1 MRKIRMTKT
10 IKILYH
16 SDKIE
21 KLQYIDGKS
30 DWIDLRS
37 AEDVS
42 LKAGEFHLIDL
53 GISVQLPEGFEMITA
68 PRSSTFKRWGIIQVN
83 SIGVVDE
90 SYCGDN
96 DVLRM
101 PVLATRDTEI
111 HVNDRV
117 CQFRSWSISPGL
129 FLMRL
134 KPSVTRTAAVSVPPE
149 RTERIYNIS
158 CRKIRYKIIKRNW
171 IGSSVIFPGIS
182 RTDGCRGC
190 ICTAAVLPAQVTYW
204 NISVSI
210 LR

>member
-42 LKAGEFHLIDL
+42 LKAGEFHLIEL

-117 CQFRSWSISPGL
+117 CQFRILEHQP
-129 FLMRL
+129 
-134 KPSVTRTAAVSVPPE
+134 
-149 RTERIYNIS
+149 RIVFDEVETLGNTD
-158 CRKIRYKIIKRNW
+158 RGGF
-171 IGSSVIFPGIS
+171 GSTG
-182 RTDGCRGC
+182 
-190 ICTAAVLPAQVTYW
+190 A
-204 NISVSI
+204 N
-210 LR
+210 